1 MRTDVIMSVEVRGAV
16 MSLALPLRRADGAE
30 EPAQFLDV
38 EVLARGPRIEP
49 MTERLSVAFEEKEA
63 VETARDGDM

>member
-1 MRTDVIMSVEVRGAV
+1 MSVDVRELA
-16 MSLALPLRRADGAE
+16 MSLALPFRLVCLVE